1 MNDNAKKRL
10 AVLEVLYKAREL
22 RPMTGYVH
30 IDNLPDDSLSFYFT
44 LEVLEELGFVKAH
57 DSDESYM
64 ITGAGVLACEQGQGE
79 C

>member
-1 MNDNAKKRL
+1 
-10 AVLEVLYKAREL
+10 
-22 RPMTGYVH
+22 MTGYVH

-44 LEVLEELGFVKAH
+44 LEVLEELGFVKSH
-57 DSDESYM
+57 ESDESYM